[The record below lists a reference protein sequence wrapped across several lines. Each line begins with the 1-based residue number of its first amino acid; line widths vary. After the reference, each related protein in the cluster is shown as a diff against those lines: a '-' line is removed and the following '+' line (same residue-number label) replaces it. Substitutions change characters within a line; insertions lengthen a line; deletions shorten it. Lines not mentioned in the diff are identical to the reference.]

1 MTEGGGANR
10 AGGGV
15 AAVFISYASQDAEVA
30 HRVRDTL
37 REAGLEVW
45 LDQSELRG
53 GDAWDT
59 SIRRQIRE
67 CALFVPLISSNT
79 NARSEGYFRLE
90 WKLAVDRSHLMADD
104 QPFLLPLVIDDT
116 PDVAARVPDLF
127 RQRQWMRLHD
137 GQLSPEVIERLVRL
151 LAVSS
156 AVNPTAEPLL
166 STNTI
171 LPRGAYQP
179 PLGAGSSL
187 TIPGRRDEPG
197 SGTLHRLGVCVL
209 PFANISGDSEQ
220 EYFSDGITEDVI
232 TDLSKISALWVAAR
246 NTAFTFKG
254 KNVDV
259 LQVARQLK
267 ASHVLEGS
275 VRKAGR
281 RVRITAQLIDGASG
295 GHVWA
300 ERYDRDL
307 DDIFAVQD
315 QISEAIVAALK
326 LKLLPEEKKAIEQR
340 GTTNPE
346 AYKLY
351 LMARHSL
358 MGNVGAARS
367 SEAIIRLCQ
376 RATQIDPNYDRAWA
390 LMAWAQAQLR
400 LMTGRAGDG
409 GLAAA
414 ERALALNPRLAE
426 AHAAKV
432 RVLTAEAR
440 YAESK
445 AEIETALELDAESYE
460 VNFAA
465 ARWCVA
471 TRNHRQAISFFEK
484 ATSETV
490 SDFYAAGMLP
500 TCYLAVGDPE
510 GARVAARRAAERCER
525 AVAIEPDNGSA
536 MAFLV
541 TALGV
546 LDERERMK
554 EWIERAVLLDPDN
567 LNMRYNLA
575 CVLIDISHDND
586 AGLDMLAFV
595 LERCLAD
602 TVNWMQSDADLDPVR
617 DHPRFKAMLVA
628 AEARIARKS

>member
-1 MTEGGGANR
+1 M
-10 AGGGV
+10 
-15 AAVFISYASQDAEVA
+15 
-30 HRVRDTL
+30 
-37 REAGLEVW
+37 
-45 LDQSELRG
+45 
-53 GDAWDT
+53 
-59 SIRRQIRE
+59 
-67 CALFVPLISSNT
+67 
-79 NARSEGYFRLE
+79 
-90 WKLAVDRSHLMADD
+90 
-104 QPFLLPLVIDDT
+104 
-116 PDVAARVPDLF
+116 
-127 RQRQWMRLHD
+127 
-137 GQLSPEVIERLVRL
+137 
-151 LAVSS
+151 
-156 AVNPTAEPLL
+156 
-166 STNTI
+166 
-171 LPRGAYQP
+171 
-179 PLGAGSSL
+179 
-187 TIPGRRDEPG
+187 
-197 SGTLHRLGVCVL
+197 
-209 PFANISGDSEQ
+209 SGDPEQ

-246 NTAFTFKG
+246 NTAFSFKG

-259 LQVARQLK
+259 LQVARQLR

-326 LKLLPEEKKAIEQR
+326 LKLLPEEKKAIEHR

-367 SEAIIRLCQ
+367 SEAIIRLCE
-376 RATQIDPNYDRAWA
+376 RATEIDPNYARAWA
-390 LMAWAQAQLR
+390 LMAWAQGQLR

-426 AHAAKV
+426 AHAARV
-432 RVLTAEAR
+432 RTLTAEAQF
-440 YAESK
+440 AEAK
-445 AEIETALELDAESYE
+445 TEIETALELDTESYE
-460 VNFAA
+460 VNSAA
-465 ARWCVA
+465 GRWCVA
-471 TRNHRQAISFFEK
+471 TRNHGQAVTFYEK
-484 ATSETV
+484 AASETV
-490 SDFYAAGMLP
+490 SDFYAAGMLIS
-500 TCYLAVGDPE
+500 CYLKVGDPE

-536 MAFLV
+536 MGFLV
-541 TALGV
+541 MALAV
-546 LDERERMK
+546 LGENERMK

-575 CVLIDISHDND
+575 CVLIEVAHDND
-586 AGLDMLAFV
+586 AGLDLLAFV
-595 LERCLAD
+595 LERCAAD
-602 TVNWMQSDADLDPVR
+602 VVNWVQNDADLDPVR
-617 DHPRFKAMLVA
+617 DHPRFRTMLA
-628 AEARIARKS
+628 AAQARLGVRSAPTPDS

>member
-1 MTEGGGANR
+1 MTEDGDADR
-10 AGGGV
+10 ARRGTAG
-15 AAVFISYASQDAEVA
+15 VFISYASQDAEVA
-30 HRVRDTL
+30 NRISEAL
-37 REAGLEVW
+37 REAGVDVW
-45 LDQSELRG
+45 FDQSELRG
-53 GDAWDT
+53 GDAWDA

-90 WKLAVDRSHLMADD
+90 WKLAVDRTHLMADD

-116 PDVAARVPDLF
+116 SDAAARVPGLF
-127 RQRQWMRLHD
+127 RERQWMRLYG
-137 GQLSPEVIERLVRL
+137 GQLPPEFIGSLVRL
-151 LAVSS
+151 LALSV
-156 AVNPTAEPLL
+156 PTASFAATGSTVSGFARNPQAAALKAPGLRVEPRPTM
-166 STNTI
+166 S
-171 LPRGAYQP
+171 Q
-179 PLGAGSSL
+179 
-187 TIPGRRDEPG
+187 
-197 SGTLHRLGVCVL
+197 RLGVCVL
-209 PFANISGDSEQ
+209 PFANISGDPEQ

-232 TDLSKISALWVAAR
+232 TDLSKVSALWVAAR

-275 VRKAGR
+275 VRKVGR
-281 RVRITAQLIDGASG
+281 RVRITAQLIDGVSG

-340 GTTNPE
+340 GTANPE

-376 RATQIDPNYDRAWA
+376 RATQIDLNYDRAWA

-432 RVLTAEAR
+432 RVLTADARFAEA
-440 YAESK
+440 K
-445 AEIETALELDAESYE
+445 AEIEAALELDSESYE

-465 ARWCVA
+465 ARWCFA

-484 ATSETV
+484 AASETDT
-490 SDFYAAGMLP
+490 DFYAAGMLP
-500 TCYLAVGDPE
+500 TCYLAVDDLE
-510 GARVAARRAAERCER
+510 GARVAARRAAERSER

-536 MAFLV
+536 MGFLV

-546 LDERERMK
+546 LEEKERMK

-575 CVLIDISHDND
+575 CTLIEVSHDDD

-602 TVNWMQSDADLDPVR
+602 VVNWVKGDADMDRVR
-617 DHPRFKAMLVA
+617 DHPRFKAMLAA
-628 AEARIARKS
+628 AEARIARAS

>member
-1 MTEGGGANR
+1 MT
-10 AGGGV
+10 
-15 AAVFISYASQDAEVA
+15 AVFISYASQDAEVA
-30 HRVRDTL
+30 QRICAAL
-37 REAGLEVW
+37 RQAGLEVW
-45 LDQSELRG
+45 IDQSELRG
-53 GDAWDT
+53 GDAWDA

-67 CALFVPLISSNT
+67 CALFIPLISSNT
-79 NARSEGYFRLE
+79 NTRSEGYFRLE
-90 WKLAVDRSHLMADD
+90 WKLAVARTHLIADD
-104 QPFLLPLVIDDT
+104 QPFLVPLVIDDT
-116 PDVAARVPDLF
+116 PDAAARVPDLF
-127 RQRQWMRLHD
+127 RERQWMRLQR
-137 GQLSPEVIERLVRL
+137 GQLPPEIIERLLRL
-151 LAVSS
+151 LALSSPTASLGATGS
-156 AVNPTAEPLL
+156 AVPGSADQPQTALKTPGRPAEPGVA
-166 STNTI
+166 T
-171 LPRGAYQP
+171 PQ
-179 PLGAGSSL
+179 
-187 TIPGRRDEPG
+187 
-197 SGTLHRLGVCVL
+197 RLGVCVL
-209 PFANISGDSEQ
+209 PFANMSGDPEQ

-246 NTAFTFKG
+246 NTAFSFKG

-259 LQVARQLK
+259 LQVARQLR

-326 LKLLPEEKKAIEQR
+326 LKLLPEEKKAIEHR

-367 SEAIIRLCQ
+367 SEAIIRLCE
-376 RATQIDPNYDRAWA
+376 RATEIDPNYARAWA
-390 LMAWAQAQLR
+390 LMAWAQGQLR

-426 AHAAKV
+426 AHAARV
-432 RVLTAEAR
+432 RTLTAEAQF
-440 YAESK
+440 AEAK
-445 AEIETALELDAESYE
+445 TEIETALELDTESYE
-460 VNFAA
+460 VNSAA
-465 ARWCVA
+465 GRWCVA
-471 TRNHRQAISFFEK
+471 TRNHGQAVTFYEK
-484 ATSETV
+484 AASETV
-490 SDFYAAGMLP
+490 SDFYAAGMLIS
-500 TCYLAVGDPE
+500 CYLKVGDPE

-536 MAFLV
+536 MGFLV
-541 TALGV
+541 MALAV
-546 LDERERMK
+546 LGENERMK

-575 CVLIDISHDND
+575 CVLIEVAHDND
-586 AGLDMLAFV
+586 AGLDLLAFV
-595 LERCLAD
+595 LERCAAD
-602 TVNWMQSDADLDPVR
+602 VVNWVQNDADLDPVR
-617 DHPRFKAMLVA
+617 DHPRFRTMLA
-628 AEARIARKS
+628 AAQARLGVRSAPTPDS

>member
-1 MTEGGGANR
+1 MSSGS
-10 AGGGV
+10 
-15 AAVFISYASQDAEVA
+15 AAIFISYASEDAAVA
-30 HRVRDTL
+30 QRICADL
-37 REAGLEVW
+37 RQAGLEVW
-45 LDQSELRG
+45 IDQSDLRG

-67 CALFVPLISSNT
+67 CALFVPLISANT
-79 NARSEGYFRLE
+79 NTRSEGYFRLE
-90 WKLAVDRSHLMADD
+90 WKLAVDRTHLMADD
-104 QPFLLPLVIDDT
+104 QPFLLPLVVDAT
-116 PDVAARVPDLF
+116 PDAEARVPDLF
-127 RQRQWMRLHD
+127 RERQWMRVPD
-137 GQLSPEVIERLVRL
+137 GELPPEVIGRLARL
-151 LAVSS
+151 LASSSSRSSSS
-156 AVNPTAEPLL
+156 ATASLVSGSKNQPQIAALK
-166 STNTI
+166 TPG
-171 LPRGAYQP
+171 PRAQAAAAP
-179 PLGAGSSL
+179 S
-187 TIPGRRDEPG
+187 
-197 SGTLHRLGVCVL
+197 HRLGVCVL
-209 PFANISGDSEQ
+209 PFANMSGDPEQ

-281 RVRITAQLIDGASG
+281 RVRITAQLIDGATG

-307 DDIFAVQD
+307 DDIFALQD
-315 QISEAIVAALK
+315 QISEAIVGALK
-326 LKLLPEEKKAIEQR
+326 LKLLPEEKKAIEER
-340 GTTNPE
+340 GTSNPE

-358 MGNVGAARS
+358 TGNVGAARS

-400 LMTGRAGDG
+400 LLTGKAGDG

-414 ERALALNPRLAE
+414 EHALALNPRLAE

-432 RVLTAEAR
+432 RVLTADAQFGEAK
-440 YAESK
+440 S
-445 AEIETALELDAESYE
+445 EIETALELDAESYE

-471 TRNHRQAISFFEK
+471 TRNHRQAIGFFEK
-484 ATSETV
+484 AASETA

-500 TCYLAVGDPE
+500 TCYLAVDDPE
-510 GARVAARRAAERCER
+510 GARIAARRAAERCER

-541 TALGV
+541 TALAV
-546 LDERERMK
+546 LGENERMS
-554 EWIERAVLLDPDN
+554 EWAERAVLLDPDN
-567 LNMRYNLA
+567 LNMRYNLG
-575 CVLIDISHDND
+575 CVLIELAHDTD
-586 AGLDMLAFV
+586 AGLDMMAFV
-595 LERCLAD
+595 LERCVAD
-602 TVNWMQSDADLDPVR
+602 TVNWVQGDADLDPVR
-617 DHPRFKAMLVA
+617 DHPRFQAMLA
-628 AEARIARKS
+628 AAQARLGMKPTPTPAESPTD

>member
-1 MTEGGGANR
+1 
-10 AGGGV
+10 
-15 AAVFISYASQDAEVA
+15 
-30 HRVRDTL
+30 
-37 REAGLEVW
+37 
-45 LDQSELRG
+45 
-53 GDAWDT
+53 
-59 SIRRQIRE
+59 
-67 CALFVPLISSNT
+67 
-79 NARSEGYFRLE
+79 
-90 WKLAVDRSHLMADD
+90 
-104 QPFLLPLVIDDT
+104 
-116 PDVAARVPDLF
+116 
-127 RQRQWMRLHD
+127 MRLHR
-137 GQLSPEVIERLVRL
+137 GQLPPEIIERLVRL
-151 LAVSS
+151 LALSSS
-156 AVNPTAEPLL
+156 AASPVETG
-166 STNTI
+166 ST
-171 LPRGAYQP
+171 LPGSTDP
-179 PLGAGSSL
+179 PQSAALK
-187 TIPGRRDEPG
+187 TPGRRAE
-197 SGTLHRLGVCVL
+197 SMVATSQRLGVCVL
-209 PFANISGDSEQ
+209 PFANMSGDPEQ

-246 NTAFTFKG
+246 NTAFAFKG

-340 GTTNPE
+340 DTTNPE

-367 SEAIIRLCQ
+367 SDAIIRLCQ
-376 RATQIDPNYDRAWA
+376 RATQIDPNYARAWA
-390 LMAWAQAQLR
+390 LMAWAQGQLR
-400 LMTGRAGDG
+400 LMTSKAGDG

-432 RVLTAEAR
+432 RVLTADAKFAEA
-440 YAESK
+440 K
-445 AEIETALELDAESYE
+445 AEIESALELDAESYE

-490 SDFYAAGMLP
+490 TDFYAAGMLP
-500 TCYLAVGDPE
+500 TCYLAVDDPE
-510 GARVAARRAAERCER
+510 GARVAARRAVERCER

-536 MAFLV
+536 MGFLV

-546 LDERERMK
+546 LGENERMK
-554 EWIERAVLLDPDN
+554 EWIERAVLLDPEN
-567 LNMRYNLA
+567 LNMRYNFA
-575 CVLIDISHDND
+575 CVLIEVARDND

-595 LERCLAD
+595 LERCHSD
-602 TVNWMQSDADLDPVR
+602 VVNWVQGDADLDPVR
-617 DHPRFKAMLVA
+617 DHARFRAMLA
-628 AEARIARKS
+628 AAQTRLGLSPPLLTVKNSTANT

>member
-1 MTEGGGANR
+1 MSASST
-10 AGGGV
+10 
-15 AAVFISYASQDAEVA
+15 AVFLSYASQDAEVA
-30 HRVRDTL
+30 QRICAAL
-37 REAGLEVW
+37 RQAGLEVW
-45 LDQSELRG
+45 IDQNELRG
-53 GDAWDT
+53 GDAWDA

-67 CALFVPLISSNT
+67 CALFIPLISSNT
-79 NARSEGYFRLE
+79 NIRGEGYFRLE
-90 WKLAVDRSHLMADD
+90 WKLAVDRTHLMAED
-104 QPFLLPLVIDDT
+104 QLFLLPLVIDDT
-116 PDVAARVPDLF
+116 PDAAARVPDLF
-127 RQRQWMRLHD
+127 RERQWMRLHG
-137 GQLSPEVIERLVRL
+137 GQLPPEVIGRLARL
-151 LAVSS
+151 LAGDS
-156 AVNPTAEPLL
+156 PTTSVVA
-166 STNTI
+166 TGHTTH
-171 LPRGAYQP
+171 GA
-179 PLGAGSSL
+179 
-187 TIPGRRDEPG
+187 IPGSTHQPQTAALKTPQLRGE
-197 SGTLHRLGVCVL
+197 SGVATSQRLGVCVL
-209 PFANISGDSEQ
+209 PFANMSGDPEQ

-246 NTAFTFKG
+246 NTAFSFKG

-281 RVRITAQLIDGASG
+281 RVRITAQLIDGTGG

-307 DDIFAVQD
+307 DDIFALQD
-315 QISEAIVAALK
+315 QISEAIVTALK

-351 LMARHSL
+351 LMARQYSFT
-358 MGNVGAARS
+358 GNVGVAHS

-376 RATQIDPNYDRAWA
+376 RATQIDPNYARAWA
-390 LMAWAQAQLR
+390 LMAWAQGQLR

-432 RVLTAEAR
+432 RVLTAEAQF
-440 YAESK
+440 AEAK
-445 AEIETALELDAESYE
+445 TGIETALELDPESYE

-471 TRNHRQAISFFEK
+471 MRNHRQAISFFEK
-484 ATSETV
+484 AASETV

-500 TCYLAVGDPE
+500 TCFLALGDSE

-536 MAFLV
+536 MGFLV
-541 TALGV
+541 TALAV
-546 LDERERMK
+546 LGENERMR
-554 EWIERAVLLDPDN
+554 EWMERAALLDPDN

-575 CVLIDISHDND
+575 CVLIRIAHDND
-586 AGLDMLAFV
+586 AGLDMLALI

-602 TVNWMQSDADLDPVR
+602 VLNWMQTDADLDPVR
-617 DHPRFKAMLVA
+617 DHPRFRAILA
-628 AEARIARKS
+628 AAQARLGLSS

>member
-1 MTEGGGANR
+1 MT
-10 AGGGV
+10 
-15 AAVFISYASQDAEVA
+15 AVFISYASQDAEA
-30 HRVRDTL
+30 AQRICEAL
-37 REAGLEVW
+37 RAAGIEVW
-45 LDQSELRG
+45 IDQSELRG
-53 GDAWDT
+53 GDAWDA

-67 CALFVPLISSNT
+67 CALFIPLISSNT
-79 NARSEGYFRLE
+79 NTRSEGYFRLE
-90 WKLAVDRSHLMADD
+90 WKLAVDRMHLMADD

-116 PDVAARVPDLF
+116 SDTAARVPELF
-127 RQRQWMRLHD
+127 RERQWTRLQR
-137 GQLSPEVIERLVRL
+137 GQLPPEIIDRLARL
-151 LAVSS
+151 LA
-156 AVNPTAEPLL
+156 L
-166 STNTI
+166 STPSASLVATGSTV
-171 LPRGAYQP
+171 PASTDQP
-179 PLGAGSSL
+179 QTALKTLGRPS
-187 TIPGRRDEPG
+187 EPG
-197 SGTLHRLGVCVL
+197 VATSQRLGVCVL
-209 PFANISGDSEQ
+209 PFANMSGDPEQ

-259 LQVARQLK
+259 LQVARQLR

-367 SEAIIRLCQ
+367 SEAIIRLCE
-376 RATQIDPNYDRAWA
+376 RATQIDPNYARAWA
-390 LMAWAQAQLR
+390 LMAWAQGQLR
-400 LMTGRAGDG
+400 LMTGKGGDG

-426 AHAAKV
+426 AHAA
-432 RVLTAEAR
+432 RARTLTADAR
-440 YAESK
+440 FADAK
-445 AEIETALELDAESYE
+445 TEIETALELDAESYE
-460 VNFAA
+460 VNSAA

-471 TRNHRQAISFFEK
+471 TRDHRQAIAFYEK
-484 ATSETV
+484 AASETV
-490 SDFYAAGMLP
+490 SDFYAAGMLI
-500 TCYLAVGDPE
+500 TCYRAVRDPE

-525 AVAIEPDNGSA
+525 AVATEPDNGSA

-541 TALGV
+541 VALAV
-546 LDERERMK
+546 LGEKERTK
-554 EWIERAVLLDPDN
+554 EWIERAILLDPEN

-575 CVLIDISHDND
+575 CVLIEVAHDND
-586 AGLDMLAFV
+586 AGLSMLAFV
-595 LERCLAD
+595 LERCFAD
-602 TVNWMQSDADLDPVR
+602 VVNWVENDADLDPVR
-617 DHPRFKAMLVA
+617 DHPRFRAMLA
-628 AEARIARKS
+628 AAQARLGVRSAPRS

>member
-1 MTEGGGANR
+1 MNEGGGADSAR
-10 AGGGV
+10 GGA

-30 HRVRDTL
+30 HRIRDAL
-37 REAGLEVW
+37 GKAGLEVW
-45 LDQSELRG
+45 FDQNELRG
-53 GDAWDT
+53 GDAWDA

-67 CALFVPLISSNT
+67 CALFLALVSSNT

-90 WKLAVDRSHLMADD
+90 WKLAVDRSHLMAED
-104 QPFLLPLVIDDT
+104 QPFLLPLVIDGTSD
-116 PDVAARVPDLF
+116 AGARVPDLF

-137 GQLSPEVIERLVRL
+137 GQISPELIERIVRL

-156 AVNPTAEPLL
+156 TAN
-166 STNTI
+166 ST
-171 LPRGAYQP
+171 QP

-187 TIPGRRDEPG
+187 KIPGRRDEPG

-209 PFANISGDSEQ
+209 PFANMSGDPEQ

-246 NTAFTFKG
+246 NTAFAFKG

-259 LQVARQLK
+259 LQVARQLN

-275 VRKAGR
+275 VRKAGH

-340 GTTNPE
+340 DTTNPE

-351 LMARHSL
+351 LMARHYL
-358 MGNVGAARS
+358 MGNVGAAGS

-376 RATQIDPNYDRAWA
+376 RATQIDPNYARAWA
-390 LMAWAQAQLR
+390 LMAWAQGQLR

-414 ERALALNPRLAE
+414 ERALALNPHLAE

-432 RVLTAEAR
+432 RVLTGEAKFAEAKT
-440 YAESK
+440 EL
-445 AEIETALELDAESYE
+445 ETALELDAESYE
-460 VNFAA
+460 VNMAA
-465 ARWCVA
+465 GRWCFA

-484 ATSETV
+484 SASGTV
-490 SDFYAAGMLP
+490 SDFYAAGML
-500 TCYLAVGDPE
+500 TGCYIAAGDPE
-510 GARVAARRAAERCER
+510 GARAAARRAAERCEK
-525 AVAIEPDNGSA
+525 AVTIEPDNGSA
-536 MAFLV
+536 MGFLV
-541 TALGV
+541 TALAV
-546 LDERERMK
+546 LGENDRMK

-575 CVLIDISHDND
+575 CVLIGESHDND
-586 AGLDMLAFV
+586 AGLHMLAFV
-595 LERCLAD
+595 LERCAAD
-602 TVNWMQSDADLDPVR
+602 VVNWVQSDADLDPVR
-617 DHPRFKAMLVA
+617 EDSRFKAMVAA
-628 AEARIARKS
+628 AEARIAQTS

>member
-1 MTEGGGANR
+1 MSARST
-10 AGGGV
+10 
-15 AAVFISYASQDAEVA
+15 AVFISYASQDAEMA
-30 HRVRDTL
+30 QRICAAL
-37 REAGLEVW
+37 RQVGLEVW
-45 LDQSELRG
+45 IDQSELRG
-53 GDAWDT
+53 GDAWDA

-67 CALFVPLISSNT
+67 CALFIPLISSNT
-79 NARSEGYFRLE
+79 NTRSEGYFRLE
-90 WKLAVDRSHLMADD
+90 WKLAVDRTHLMADD

-116 PDVAARVPDLF
+116 PDAAARVPDLF
-127 RQRQWMRLHD
+127 RERQWMRLHR
-137 GQLSPEVIERLVRL
+137 GQLPPEIIERLVRL
-151 LAVSS
+151 LALSSS
-156 AVNPTAEPLL
+156 AASPVETG
-166 STNTI
+166 ST
-171 LPRGAYQP
+171 LPGSTDP
-179 PLGAGSSL
+179 PQSAALK
-187 TIPGRRDEPG
+187 TPGRRAE
-197 SGTLHRLGVCVL
+197 SMVATSQRLGVCVL
-209 PFANISGDSEQ
+209 PFANMSGDPEQ

-246 NTAFTFKG
+246 NTAFAFKG

-340 GTTNPE
+340 DTTNPE

-367 SEAIIRLCQ
+367 SDAIIRLCQ
-376 RATQIDPNYDRAWA
+376 RATQIDPNYARAWA
-390 LMAWAQAQLR
+390 LMAWAQGQLR
-400 LMTGRAGDG
+400 LMTSKAGDG

-432 RVLTAEAR
+432 RVLTADAKFAEA
-440 YAESK
+440 K
-445 AEIETALELDAESYE
+445 AEIESALELDAESYE

-490 SDFYAAGMLP
+490 TDFYAAGMLP
-500 TCYLAVGDPE
+500 TCYLAVDDPE
-510 GARVAARRAAERCER
+510 GARVAARRAVERCER

-536 MAFLV
+536 MGFLV

-546 LDERERMK
+546 LGENERMK
-554 EWIERAVLLDPDN
+554 EWIERAVLLDPEN
-567 LNMRYNLA
+567 LNMRYNFA
-575 CVLIDISHDND
+575 CVLIEVARDND

-595 LERCLAD
+595 LERCHSD
-602 TVNWMQSDADLDPVR
+602 VVNWVQGDADLDPVR
-617 DHPRFKAMLVA
+617 DHARFRAMLA
-628 AEARIARKS
+628 AAQTRLGLSPPLLTVKNSTANT

>member
-1 MTEGGGANR
+1 MKEGGGAVGVQ
-10 AGGGV
+10 GGS
-15 AAVFISYASQDAEVA
+15 AAVFISYASQDTEVA
-30 HRVRDTL
+30 HRIRDTL
-37 REAGLEVW
+37 SQAGLEIW
-45 LDQSELRG
+45 FDQSELRG
-53 GDAWDT
+53 GDAWDA
-59 SIRRQIRE
+59 SIRHQIRE

-79 NARSEGYFRLE
+79 NSRSEGYFRLE
-90 WKLAVDRSHLMADD
+90 WKLAVDRSHLMAED

-116 PDVAARVPDLF
+116 PDVAARVPDQF
-127 RQRQWMRLHD
+127 RQRQWMRLRD
-137 GQLSPEVIERLVRL
+137 GQLSPEIIERFMRL
-151 LAVSS
+151 LANSRAHQS
-156 AVNPTAEPLL
+156 
-166 STNTI
+166 
-171 LPRGAYQP
+171 
-179 PLGAGSSL
+179 PLGAESTL
-187 TIPGRRDEPG
+187 PNAARRDSPAPE
-197 SGTLHRLGVCVL
+197 SLHRLGVCVL
-209 PFANISGDSEQ
+209 PFVNMSGDAEQ

-246 NTAFTFKG
+246 NTAFSFKG
-254 KNVDV
+254 RNVDV
-259 LQVARQLK
+259 QQVARQLK

-326 LKLLPEEKKAIEQR
+326 LRLLPEEKKAIEQR

-358 MGNVGAARS
+358 MGNPGAART

-376 RATQIDPNYDRAWA
+376 RATEIDPNYALAWA

-400 LMTGRAGDG
+400 LMVGRAGDG
-409 GLAAA
+409 GMAAA
-414 ERALALNPRLAE
+414 ERALALNPNLAE

-432 RVLTAEAR
+432 RALTADARFAEA
-440 YAESK
+440 K
-445 AEIETALELDAESYE
+445 ASIDTALALDPESYE

-465 ARWCVA
+465 ARLCIA
-471 TRNHRQAISFFEK
+471 TREHRQAIAFFEK
-484 ATSETV
+484 AASEITS
-490 SDFYAAGMLP
+490 DYYAAGMLP
-500 TCYLAVGDPE
+500 TCYLEIGDAE
-510 GARVAARRAAERCER
+510 GARAAARRVAQRGEK

-541 TALGV
+541 IAFAVLG
-546 LDERERMK
+546 ESERMK

-575 CVLIDISHDND
+575 CTLIAVAHEND
-586 AGLDMLAFV
+586 AGLDMLEFV
-595 LERCLAD
+595 LKRCLAD
-602 TVNWMQSDADLDPVR
+602 VVNWVHGDADLDPVR
-617 DHPRFKAMLVA
+617 GEPRFKAMLA
-628 AEARIARKS
+628 DAQGRISQPS

>member
-1 MTEGGGANR
+1 MTEGGGADR
-10 AGGGV
+10 AQGG
-15 AAVFISYASQDAEVA
+15 ATAVFISYASQDAEVA
-30 HRVRDTL
+30 RRIRDTL

-45 LDQSELRG
+45 FDQSELRG
-53 GDAWDT
+53 GDAWDA

-104 QPFLLPLVIDDT
+104 QPFLLPIVIDGT

-137 GQLSPEVIERLVRL
+137 GQLSPEVVDRLVRL

-156 AVNPTAEPLL
+156 AANPTAEPIPPN
-166 STNTI
+166 SVV
-171 LPRGAYQP
+171 PRDAYQP
-179 PLGAGSSL
+179 SLGAGLSL
-187 TIPGRRDEPG
+187 TIPGRRDQPG

-209 PFANISGDSEQ
+209 PFANMSGDPEQ
-220 EYFSDGITEDVI
+220 EYFADGITEDVI

-300 ERYDRDL
+300 ERYDGDL
-307 DDIFAVQD
+307 DDIFALQD

-326 LKLLPEEKKAIEQR
+326 LKLLPEERTAIER
-340 GTTNPE
+340 RDTTNPE

-376 RATQIDPNYDRAWA
+376 RATQIDPNYARAWA
-390 LMAWAQAQLR
+390 LMAWAQSQLR
-400 LMTGRAGDG
+400 LMAGRAGDG

-432 RVLTAEAR
+432 RVLTAEAQF
-440 YAESK
+440 AEAK
-445 AEIETALELDAESYE
+445 IEIETALELDAESYE

-465 ARWCVA
+465 ARWCHA
-471 TRNHRQAISFFEK
+471 TRNHRQAISFFQK
-484 ATSETV
+484 AASETV
-490 SDFYAAGMLP
+490 SDFYAAGML
-500 TCYLAVGDPE
+500 TGCYLAAGDPE
-510 GARVAARRAAERCER
+510 GARVAARRALERCER

-536 MAFLV
+536 MGFLV
-541 TALGV
+541 TALAALG
-546 LDERERMK
+546 ENERMK

-575 CVLIDISHDND
+575 CVLIEVSHDND
-586 AGLDMLAFV
+586 AGLDMLEFV

-602 TVNWMQSDADLDPVR
+602 VVNWVQSDADLDPVR
-617 DHPRFKAMLVA
+617 DDPRFRAILAA
-628 AEARIARKS
+628 AEARIAQTS

>member
-1 MTEGGGANR
+1 MS
-10 AGGGV
+10 AGST
-15 AAVFISYASQDAEVA
+15 AVFISYASQDSEAA
-30 HRVRDTL
+30 QRICATL
-37 REAGLEVW
+37 RQAGMEVW
-45 LDQSELRG
+45 IDQSELRG
-53 GDAWDT
+53 GDAWDA

-67 CALFVPLISSNT
+67 CALFIPLISSNT
-79 NARSEGYFRLE
+79 NTRSEGYFRLE
-90 WKLAVDRSHLMADD
+90 WKLAVDRTHLMADD

-116 PDVAARVPDLF
+116 PDAAARVPDLF
-127 RQRQWMRLHD
+127 RERQWMRLHR
-137 GQLSPEVIERLVRL
+137 GQLPPEIIDRLVRL
-151 LAVSS
+151 LVLSS
-156 AVNPTAEPLL
+156 ANAASVATGSTRPGSTDQPQTALK
-166 STNTI
+166 
-171 LPRGAYQP
+171 
-179 PLGAGSSL
+179 
-187 TIPGRRDEPG
+187 IPGRSAEPVVTR
-197 SGTLHRLGVCVL
+197 SQRLGVCVL
-209 PFANISGDSEQ
+209 PFANMSGDAEQ

-246 NTAFTFKG
+246 NTAFAFKG

-340 GTTNPE
+340 DTTNPE

-376 RATQIDPNYDRAWA
+376 RATQIDPNYARAWA
-390 LMAWAQAQLR
+390 LMAWAQGQLR
-400 LMTGRAGDG
+400 IMTGTAGDG

-414 ERALALNPRLAE
+414 ERALGFNPRLAE
-426 AHAAKV
+426 AHAAKA
-432 RVLTAEAR
+432 RTLTADAQF
-440 YAESK
+440 AAAK
-445 AEIETALELDAESYE
+445 TEIETALELDAESYE

-484 ATSETV
+484 VAAETL
-490 SDFYAAGMLP
+490 SDFYAAGMLI
-500 TCYLAVGDPE
+500 TCYRAVRDPE

-525 AVAIEPDNGSA
+525 AVASEPDNGSA

-541 TALGV
+541 VALAV
-546 LDERERMK
+546 LGENERMK

-575 CVLIDISHDND
+575 CVLIAVAHDHD

-602 TVNWMQSDADLDPVR
+602 VVNWVQGDADLDPVR
-617 DHPRFKAMLVA
+617 DHPRYRAMFA
-628 AEARIARKS
+628 AAQARLGLRSAATPDS

>member
-1 MTEGGGANR
+1 MAQR
-10 AGGGV
+10 IC
-15 AAVFISYASQDAEVA
+15 AA
-30 HRVRDTL
+30 L
-37 REAGLEVW
+37 RQVGLEVW
-45 LDQSELRG
+45 IDQSELRG
-53 GDAWDT
+53 GDAWDA

-67 CALFVPLISSNT
+67 CALFIPLISSNT
-79 NARSEGYFRLE
+79 NTRSEGYFRLE
-90 WKLAVDRSHLMADD
+90 WKLAVDRTHLMADD

-116 PDVAARVPDLF
+116 PDAAARVPDLF
-127 RQRQWMRLHD
+127 RERQWMRLHR
-137 GQLSPEVIERLVRL
+137 GQLPPEIIERLVRL
-151 LAVSS
+151 LALSSS
-156 AVNPTAEPLL
+156 AASPVETG
-166 STNTI
+166 ST
-171 LPRGAYQP
+171 LPGSTDP
-179 PLGAGSSL
+179 PQSAALK
-187 TIPGRRDEPG
+187 TPGRRAE
-197 SGTLHRLGVCVL
+197 SMVATSQRLGVCVL
-209 PFANISGDSEQ
+209 PFANMSGDPEQ

-246 NTAFTFKG
+246 NTAFAFKG

-340 GTTNPE
+340 DTTNPE

-367 SEAIIRLCQ
+367 SDAIIRLCQ
-376 RATQIDPNYDRAWA
+376 RATQIDPNYARAWA
-390 LMAWAQAQLR
+390 LMAWAQGQLR
-400 LMTGRAGDG
+400 LMTSKAGDG

-432 RVLTAEAR
+432 RVLTADAKFAEA
-440 YAESK
+440 K
-445 AEIETALELDAESYE
+445 AEIESALELDAESYE

-465 ARWCVA
+465 ARWCVV

-490 SDFYAAGMLP
+490 TDFYAAGMLP
-500 TCYLAVGDPE
+500 TCYLAVDDPE
-510 GARVAARRAAERCER
+510 GARVAARRAVERCER

-536 MAFLV
+536 MGFLV

-546 LDERERMK
+546 LGENERMK
-554 EWIERAVLLDPDN
+554 EWIERAVLLDPEN
-567 LNMRYNLA
+567 LNMRYNFA
-575 CVLIDISHDND
+575 CVLIEVARDND

-595 LERCLAD
+595 LERCHSD
-602 TVNWMQSDADLDPVR
+602 VVNWVQGDADLDPVR
-617 DHPRFKAMLVA
+617 DHARFRAMLA
-628 AEARIARKS
+628 AAQTRLGLSPPLLTVKNSTANT

>member
-15 AAVFISYASQDAEVA
+15 AAVFVSYASQDAEVA
-30 HRVRDTL
+30 HRVRVAL

-137 GQLSPEVIERLVRL
+137 GQLPPEVIERLVRL

-166 STNTI
+166 SANSI

-617 DHPRFKAMLVA
+617 EHPRFKAMLVA